1 MPAQTPE
8 PIPIPLREQWRYF
21 RVTYLPVGVFLVL
34 LLLTAWLWRQ
44 HVMPPVI
51 VGAVSPVRTTVIS
64 GIDGTL
70 VDVKVQLLDPVTNG
84 QILAVVSPVDSEQLR
99 AELAAIEADTKLAG
113 ARLDLDKIRNL
124 NSYSQLRL
132 DLRTE
137 QLALELAEIRLQQ
150 AQAELDRAQKLL
162 DAGFISRGV
171 GANRNDF
178 GYDVALRDRDAL
190 AAEIHARRTNIAE
203 LEAAL
208 QKLEAAGATN
218 AAPEDTNI
226 EQAILALQNRLR
238 QLMKPVVLRAPID
251 GFVSAQY
258 AYPGQRVTANTP
270 LLVISA
276 DKSTEIIAWLRQPTP
291 ETMPAPGD
299 TVLVQRPVP
308 GQPKFYATVLKV
320 GRQLE
325 QIHPEASPF
334 LATPQRIEFG
344 LPMLVKAPPNMPLI
358 PGEPVQLKLLKKSG
372 AQPSPQ

>member
-1 MPAQTPE
+1 MPGSTPE

-21 RVTYLPVGVFLVL
+21 RITYLPGVVFFIL
-34 LLLTAWLWRQ
+34 LLLTAWLWREY
-44 HVMPPVI
+44 VMPPAI

-64 GIDGTL
+64 GTDGTL
-70 VDVKVQLLDPVTNG
+70 IEVKVRLLDQVTNG

-99 AELAAIEADTKLAG
+99 AELAAIEADIKLAG
-113 ARLDLDKIRNL
+113 ARLDLDKVRNL

-162 DAGFISRGV
+162 EAGFISRGLGV
-171 GANRNDF
+171 TRNDF
-178 GYDVALRDRDAL
+178 GYDVALRDRDTL
-190 AAEIHARRTNIAE
+190 AAEIRARRTNIAE

-208 QKLEAAGATN
+208 RKLEAAGATN
-218 AAPEDTNI
+218 VIPEDTVT

-238 QLMKPVVLRAPID
+238 QLMKPVTLCAPMN

-276 DKSTEIIAWLRQPTP
+276 DRSTEIIAWVRQPTP
-291 ETMPAPGD
+291 ETIPAPGD
-299 TVLVQRPVP
+299 TVLVQRAAP
-308 GQPKFYATVLKV
+308 GQPKFYATVVRV
-320 GRQLE
+320 GHQLE
-325 QIHPEASPF
+325 QIYPEASPIP
-334 LATPQRIEFG
+334 ANMQRIEFG
-344 LPMLVKAPPNMPLI
+344 LPMLVKAPPDVPLF
-358 PGEPVQLKLLKKSG
+358 PGEPVQLKLLRKPG
-372 AQPSPQ
+372 ARSSQQ